1 MKKGHKIFI
10 VSALCVVA
18 ISFAMGATDRFRGDL
33 FDGETLALL
42 RLEGPI
48 VNVDWHMEQVRE
60 LTEREDIVAVV
71 LRVDSPGGA
80 VAPTQELYSELLK
93 LRETKPVVTSMGTV
107 AASGGYYLSC
117 ATDWIVS
124 NPGTITGSIG
134 VIMEFTNLEGLLD
147 KLGIKSRIIKSGRY
161 KDTGNPAREMTE
173 DERRLLTDM
182 VLDVHEQFVE
192 AVLAGRPVEEA
203 AVRPYF
209 DGRVLTGRQAF
220 ELGLVDELG
229 NINVALE
236 KAADLAGLATVPE
249 NIYEPKKERGG
260 VMPFLFGEAG
270 ARSLGRIADSFP
282 ESGTGRWIQLW
293 RAF

>member
-1 MKKGHKIFI
+1 MKRGHKIFI
-10 VSALCVVA
+10 VAALCVVA
-18 ISFAMGATDRFRGDL
+18 IAFALGATDGFRGDL
-33 FDGETLALL
+33 FEGETLALL

-48 VNVDWHMEQVRE
+48 INVDWHMEQVRD
-60 LTEREDIVAVV
+60 LADRDDIVAVV
-71 LRVDSPGGA
+71 LRIDSPGGA
-80 VAPTQELYSELLK
+80 VAPTQELYDELLK
-93 LRETKPVVTSMGTV
+93 LRQTKPVVTSMGTV

-134 VIMEFTNLEGLLD
+134 VIMEFTNLEGLLE
-147 KLGIKSRIIKSGRY
+147 KLGIGSRIIKSGRY

-182 VLDVHEQFVE
+182 VLDTYEQFVE
-192 AVLAGRPVEEA
+192 AVLAGRPVEESSI
-203 AVRPYF
+203 RPYF

-229 NINVALE
+229 NINAALE
-236 KAADLAGLATVPE
+236 KAAELAGLPGVPE
-249 NIYEPKKERGG
+249 RIHEPEKKRDGI
-260 VMPFLFGEAG
+260 VPFLFGDAA
-270 ARSLGRIADSFP
+270 ARSLARITDSFP
-282 ESGTGRWIQLW
+282 ESGTGRWLQLW